1 MLAKT
6 FKEMNMQTNKFFQN
20 YFYTLLALIVLAGA
34 GCKKRDVSELEAPT
48 FPARAEVFIDDFTPD
63 LTYDAFGGSDV
74 RAFDIDRKETYNGSA
89 ASMRFAVP
97 DENSPAGA
105 YAGGTFKSRSGR
117 DLSGFNALS
126 FYIKASQPV
135 NVGVVGFGN
144 DLGENKFVT
153 SKIGLPVNTNWQKV
167 ILPIP
172 DASKL
177 KGEKGMFYFSS
188 GAVNGKGYTVWIDEV
203 KFEKRGDLG
212 NVKGL
217 IYSGQNIVINTAETG
232 DKYTITGIQAT
243 VNLPSGINETVNVS
257 PYYFT
262 FVSSAAGVSNVNAQ
276 GMVSVVDAGN
286 ATIKAVLGKD
296 TAMGSLRITSTGLPV
311 GPTVKAPT
319 PTRDAADVISL
330 YSNAYT
336 NRPVDTWNARY
347 QFSNVDEFFI
357 KVQGDDVIRYRNLN
371 FVGIEFRTPTVNAS
385 SMSGFH
391 IDIWTPD
398 VTALPN
404 NFKVLLTDLGPN
416 NAFGGGD
423 DKTHEV
429 TITAPTLASNNWVS
443 IDIPFSAFTG
453 LTTRANLGQM
463 VLSGTLPNVYI
474 DNVYFYKIPTRPT
487 VAAPVP
493 TRLPANVISI
503 FSDTYTNVAGSDFN
517 PNWGQA
523 TVTTQTSIAGNN
535 TLSYA
540 GLNYQGLQFGSNQN
554 VTSMDFLHIDY
565 YTVNSTSLNVYLISP
580 GPVET
585 PRTLTVP
592 TTGWNSVDIPLSAF
606 SPVALNNLI
615 QMKWDGNGDIYVD
628 NIYFF
633 RNPAPPTVPIV
644 AAPVPT
650 RPAADVLSIFSNSYT
665 NVTGTD
671 FNPNW
676 GQSGFGTAGQ
686 ISISGNNTLAYPN
699 FNYQGIQL
707 GSSQDVSTY
716 GGLHLDYYSANAT
729 TLRVFLISPG
739 PVETPVTLTVPTNGW
754 NSIDIPLSAF
764 APVALNN
771 VIQFKF
777 DGGTGT
783 ESIYLD
789 NIYFYKTSGGG
800 GGNCPTPPAGE
811 FIVDGGF
818 EANAGCWE
826 LFANQAGTSTTIVTN
841 VSNGGSNSARIKT
854 AQGGNPGI
862 KQTRFGVGTI
872 LPNTTYVVKFD
883 IRSDAGDPVANGSIL
898 NAFAFSEAAQGS
910 GTGAVQHTLV
920 QGDGNVPSTW
930 TTRTY
935 TFTTS
940 ANVAGGVSLLIEL
953 VGGGPTTTGTIFI
966 DNVSLKKQ

>member
-1 MLAKT
+1 MKT
-6 FKEMNMQTNKFFQN
+6 NQTTHNI
-20 YFYTLLALIVLAGA
+20 FYTLLALLILAGVS
-34 GCKKRDVSELEAPT
+34 CKKRDVSELEAPT
-48 FPARAEVFIDDFTPD
+48 FPVRAEVFIDDFTPD

-74 RAFDIDRKETYNGSA
+74 KAFDIDRKETYNGSA

-97 DENSPAGA
+97 DENSPLGA

-126 FYIKASQPV
+126 FYIKASQAV
-135 NVGVVGFGN
+135 NVGVLGFGN

-153 SKIGLPVNTNWQKV
+153 SKVGLPVNTNWQKV

-172 DASKL
+172 DPSKL
-177 KGEKGMFYFSS
+177 KGERGMFYFSS

-217 IYSGQNIVINTAETG
+217 IYSGQDIVINTAETG
-232 DKYTITGIQAT
+232 DKYTITGMQAT
-243 VNLPSGINETVNVS
+243 VSLPTGVNETVNVS
-257 PYYFT
+257 PHYFT
-262 FVSSAAGVSNVNAQ
+262 FASSAVSIVNVDAQ
-276 GMVSVVDAGN
+276 GMVSVIDAGS
-286 ATIKAVLGKD
+286 ATVKAVLGKD
-296 TAMGSLRITSTGLPV
+296 TASGSLRITSTGLPV
-311 GPTVKAPT
+311 GPTTKAPT

-330 YSNAYT
+330 YSNVYT

-385 SMSGFH
+385 SMTGFH

-423 DKTHEV
+423 DRTHEV

-443 IDIPFSAFTG
+443 IDIPFSSFTG

-633 RNPAPPTVPIV
+633 RNPAPPTVPTV

-665 NVTGTD
+665 NVAGTD

-676 GQSGFGTAGQ
+676 GQSGFASAGQ
-686 ISISGNNTLAYPN
+686 ISIGGNNTLAYPN

-707 GSSQDVSTY
+707 GSSQDVSSY
-716 GGLHLDYYSANAT
+716 GGLHLDYYAVNSTALN
-729 TLRVFLISPG
+729 VFLISPG
-739 PVETPVTLTVPTNGW
+739 PVERPFALTVPTTTGW
-754 NSIDIPLSAF
+754 NSVDIPLSAF
-764 APVALNN
+764 SPVALNN

-783 ESIYLD
+783 QSIYFD

-800 GGNCPTPPAGE
+800 GGSCPTPPAGE

-826 LFANQAGTSTTIVTN
+826 LFANQSGTSTTIVTN
-841 VSNGGSNSARIKT
+841 VSNGGTNSARIKT

-862 KQTRFGVGTI
+862 KQTRFGVGTV

-883 IRSDAGDPVANGSIL
+883 VRSDAGDPVANGSIL
-898 NAFAFSEAAQGS
+898 NAFAFSEPPNGS
-910 GTGAVQHTLV
+910 PNPAVQHVLV
-920 QGDGNVPSTW
+920 QGDANVPATW

-935 TFTTS
+935 TFTTAADVS
-940 ANVAGGVSLLIEL
+940 GGLSLLIEL
-953 VGGGPTTTGTIFI
+953 VGGGATTTGTIFI
-966 DNVSLKKQ
+966 DNVSLKRQ

>member
-1 MLAKT
+1 
-6 FKEMNMQTNKFFQN
+6 MQTIKLFHNS
-20 YFYTLLALIVLAGA
+20 FYTLLAFIVLAGVS
-34 GCKKRDVSELEAPT
+34 CKKRDVSELEAAT
-48 FPARAEVFIDDFTPD
+48 FPVRAEVFIDDFTPD

-74 RAFDIDRKETYNGSA
+74 KAFDIDRKETYNGTA

-97 DENSPAGA
+97 DENSPLGA

-117 DLSGFNALS
+117 DLSGFNALT
-126 FYIKASQPV
+126 FYIKASAAV
-135 NVGVVGFGN
+135 NIGTLGFGN
-144 DLGENKFVT
+144 DLGENKFIVT
-153 SKIGLPVNTNWQKV
+153 KAGLAVNSNWQKV

-172 DASKL
+172 DPSKL
-177 KGEKGMFYFSS
+177 NGEKGLFYFSS
-188 GAVNGKGYTVWIDEV
+188 GPVNGKGYTVWIDEV
-203 KFEKRGDLG
+203 KYEKVG
-212 NVKGL
+212 NIANLKGL
-217 IYSGQNIVINTAETG
+217 IFAGQDRVIGNAETG
-232 DKYTITGIQAT
+232 DKITINGLQASVSLPTG
-243 VNLPSGINETVNVS
+243 VNQVVNIS

-262 FVSSAAGVSNVNAQ
+262 FTSSSAGVSNVDAT
-276 GMVSVVDAGN
+276 GLVSVVDAGT

-296 TAMGSLRITSTGLPV
+296 TATGSLRITSTGLPV
-311 GPTVKAPT
+311 GPTTKSPV

-330 YSNAYT
+330 FSNAYT
-336 NRPVDTWNARY
+336 NVPVETWNARY

-357 KVQGDDVIRYRNLN
+357 KVEGDDVIRYRNLN
-371 FVGIEFRTPTVNAS
+371 FVGIEFKNPTVNAS
-385 SMSGFH
+385 GMSGFH

-416 NAFGGGD
+416 NVFGGGD

-429 TITAPTLASNNWVS
+429 TIEAPTLASNTWVG

-487 VAAPVP
+487 VAAPTP
-493 TRLPANVISI
+493 TRLPANVISV
-503 FSDTYTNVAGSDFN
+503 FSDAYTNIAGTDFN

-554 VTSMDFLHIDY
+554 VTSMGFLHIDY
-565 YTVNSTSLNVYLISP
+565 YSVNSTGLKVFLISP

-585 PRTLTVP
+585 PFTLNVP
-592 TTGWNSVDIPLSAF
+592 TTGWNSVDIPLSSF

-615 QMKWDGNGDIYVD
+615 QMKWEGNGDIYVD

-633 RNPAPPTVPIV
+633 KNPAPPTVPIV

-650 RPAADVLSIFSNSYT
+650 RPAADVLSIFSDTYT
-665 NVTGTD
+665 NVAGTN
-671 FNPNW
+671 FNPDW
-676 GQSGFGTAGQ
+676 GQTGFATAGQ
-686 ISISGNNTLAYPN
+686 IAIGGNNILAYPN

-707 GSSQDVSTY
+707 GSNQNVSTY
-716 GGLHLDYYSANAT
+716 GSLHVDYYSVNSTA
-729 TLRVFLISPG
+729 LRIFLISP
-739 PVETPVTLTVPTNGW
+739 PDERSFTLTVPTTGTGW
-754 NSIDIPLSAF
+754 NSVDIPLTAF
-764 APVALNN
+764 AGVNLNA
-771 VIQFKF
+771 VSQFKF
-777 DGGTGT
+777 DGGDG
-783 ESIYLD
+783 SKNVYLD
-789 NIYFYKTSGGG
+789 NIYFYKGGG
-800 GGNCPTPPAGE
+800 GGSCPTPPAGE

-826 LFANQAGTSTTIVTN
+826 LFAFQPGTSATIVTN

-862 KQTRFGVGTI
+862 KQTRFGEGVI

-883 IRSDAGDPVANGSIL
+883 VRSDAGDPVANGSIL
-898 NAFAFSEAAQGS
+898 NAFAFSEPANGS
-910 GTGAVQHTLV
+910 PNAAVQHALV
-920 QGDGNVPSTW
+920 QGDANVPSTW

-935 TFTTS
+935 TFTTA
-940 ANVAGGVSLLIEL
+940 ANVEGGLSLLIEL
-953 VGGGPTTTGTIFI
+953 VGGGATTTGTIYI
-966 DNVSLKKQ
+966 DNVSLRKQ

>member
-1 MLAKT
+1 
-6 FKEMNMQTNKFFQN
+6 MQKNKLSNSF
-20 YFYTLLALIVLAGA
+20 FYTLLAFMVVVAVS
-34 GCKKRDVSELEAPT
+34 CKKRDISELEATT
-48 FPARAEVFIDDFTPD
+48 FPVRAEVFIDDFTPD

-74 RAFDIDRKETYNGSA
+74 KAFDIDRKETYNGSA

-97 DENSPAGA
+97 DENSPEGA

-117 DLSGFNALS
+117 DLSGFNAIT
-126 FYIKASQPV
+126 FYIKASQAV
-135 NVGVVGFGN
+135 NVGVIGFGN
-144 DLGENKFVT
+144 DLGENKYVA
-153 SKIGLPVNTNWQKV
+153 SKIGLPVNTNWKRV

-172 DASKL
+172 DPSKL

-203 KFEKRGDLG
+203 KFEKRSDLG
-212 NVKGL
+212 NVKGM
-217 IYSGQNIVINTAETG
+217 IYSGQDKVVANAETG
-232 DKYTITGIQAT
+232 DKFNIDGLQVS
-243 VNLPSGINETVNVS
+243 VNLPTGVDETINIS
-257 PYYFT
+257 PYYFN
-262 FVSSAAGVSNVNAQ
+262 FVSSNPGVSGVNAV
-276 GMVSVVDAGN
+276 GVVSVVDAGT

-296 TAMGSLRITSTGLPV
+296 TAMGSLKITSTGLPV
-311 GPTVKAPT
+311 GPAVKAPA

-330 YSNAYT
+330 FSNTYT
-336 NRPVDTWNARY
+336 NVPVETWNARY

-371 FVGIEFRTPTVNAS
+371 FVGIEFKNPTVNAS

-398 VTALPN
+398 PTTLPN

-423 DKTHEV
+423 DKIHEV
-429 TITAPTLASNNWVS
+429 TITAPTLVSNNWVS

-463 VLSGTLPNVYI
+463 VLSGSLPNVYI

-487 VAAPVP
+487 VAAPTP
-493 TRLPANVISI
+493 TRLAANVISI
-503 FSDTYTNVAGSDFN
+503 FSDAYTNVAGSDFN

-554 VTSMDFLHIDY
+554 VTSMGFIHIDY
-565 YTVNSTSLNVYLISP
+565 YTVNSTSLKVYLISP

-585 PRTLTVP
+585 PYTLTVP

-628 NIYFF
+628 NIYFYK
-633 RNPAPPTVPIV
+633 NPAPPTVPTV

-650 RPAADVLSIFSNSYT
+650 RPAADVISIFSNTYT
-665 NVTGTD
+665 NVAGTD

-676 GQSGFGTAGQ
+676 GQSGFATAGQ

-699 FNYQGIQL
+699 FNYQGIQI
-707 GSSQDVSTY
+707 GTSQDVSSY
-716 GGLHLDYYSANAT
+716 GGLHLDYYAVNSTN
-729 TLRVFLISPG
+729 LKIYLISPG
-739 PVETPVTLTVPTNGW
+739 PVETPFTLTVPTTAGW

-800 GGNCPTPPAGE
+800 GGSCPTPPAGE

-826 LFANQAGTSTTIVTN
+826 LFAFQAGTSTTIVTN
-841 VSNGGSNSARIKT
+841 VSNGGTNSARIKT

-862 KQTRFGVGTI
+862 KQTRFGVGTV

-883 IRSDAGDPVANGSIL
+883 VRSDAGDPVANGSIL
-898 NAFAFSEAAQGS
+898 NAFAFSEPVNGS
-910 GTGAVQHTLV
+910 PNPAVQHVLV
-920 QGDGNVPSTW
+920 QGDANVPSAW

-935 TFTTS
+935 TFTTAADVS
-940 ANVAGGVSLLIEL
+940 GGISLLIEL
-953 VGGGPTTTGTIFI
+953 VGGGPTTTGTIYI

>member
-1 MLAKT
+1 
-6 FKEMNMQTNKFFQN
+6 MQTKHFFTKP
-20 YFYTLLALIVLAGA
+20 FYMLLAFIVLAGVS
-34 GCKKRDVSELEAPT
+34 CKKRDISELEATT

-74 RAFDIDRKETYNGSA
+74 KAFQIDKKETYEGSA
-89 ASMRFAVP
+89 ASIRFAVP
-97 DENSPAGA
+97 DENDPAGA
-105 YAGGTFKSRSGR
+105 YAGGVFRSRTGR
-117 DLSGFNALS
+117 DLSGFNAIT
-126 FYIKASQPV
+126 FYIKASQAV
-135 NVGVVGFGN
+135 NVGVIGFGN
-144 DLGENKFVT
+144 DLGENKYVA
-153 SKIGLPVNTNWQKV
+153 SKIGLPVNTNWKKI

-172 DASKL
+172 DPSKL
-177 KGEKGMFYFSS
+177 KGERGLFYFSS

-217 IYSGQNIVINTAETG
+217 IYGGQDRIITTAETG
-232 DKYTITGIQAT
+232 DKINIDGFQAS
-243 VNLPSGINETVNVS
+243 VNLPTGVDETISIS
-257 PYYFT
+257 PYYLNFT
-262 FVSSAAGVSNVNAQ
+262 SSNPGVSGVNAL
-276 GMVSVVDAGN
+276 GVVSVVDAGT

-296 TAMGSLRITSTGLPV
+296 TAAGSLRITSTGLPV
-311 GPTVKAPT
+311 GPTVKSPV

-330 YSNAYT
+330 FSNVYT

-398 VTALPN
+398 PTTLPN

-429 TITAPTLASNNWVS
+429 TITAPTLVSNNWVG

-463 VLSGTLPNVYI
+463 VLSGSLPNVYI

-493 TRLPANVISI
+493 TRLPANVISV
-503 FSDTYTNVAGSDFN
+503 FSDAYTNIAGTDFN

-540 GLNYQGLQFGSNQN
+540 GLNYQGLQFGSNQD
-554 VTSMDFLHIDY
+554 VTSMGFLHIDY
-565 YTVNSTSLNVYLISP
+565 YTVNSTSLKVFLISP

-585 PRTLTVP
+585 PFTLTVP

-628 NIYFF
+628 NIYFYK
-633 RNPAPPTVPIV
+633 NPAPPVVPTV

-650 RPAADVLSIFSNSYT
+650 RAAADVLSVFSNTYT
-665 NVTGTD
+665 NIAGTD

-676 GQSGFGTAGQ
+676 GQSGFATAGQ
-686 ISISGNNTLAYPN
+686 ISVAGNNTLAYPN

-707 GSSQDVSTY
+707 GSNQDVSTY
-716 GGLHLDYYSANAT
+716 GSLHLDYYSINST
-729 TLRVFLISPG
+729 TLRIYLISP
-739 PVETPVTLTVPTNGW
+739 PNETPFTLSVPTTGNGW
-754 NSIDIPLSAF
+754 NSVDIPLTAF
-764 APVALNN
+764 AGVNLNA
-771 VIQFKF
+771 VSQFKF
-777 DGGTGT
+777 DGGDG
-783 ESIYLD
+783 SKNVYLD
-789 NIYFYKTSGGG
+789 NIYFFKGGG
-800 GGNCPTPPAGE
+800 GGTCPAPPVGE
-811 FIVDGGF
+811 FITDGGF

-826 LFANQAGTSTTIVTN
+826 LFAFQAGTSTTIVNN
-841 VSNGGSNSARIKT
+841 VSNGGANSARIKT

-862 KQTRFGVGTI
+862 KQTRFGVGTV
-872 LPNTTYVVKFD
+872 LPNTTYIVKFD
-883 IRSDAGDPVANGSIL
+883 VRSDAGDPVANGSIL
-898 NAFAFSEAAQGS
+898 NAFAFSEPVNGS
-910 GTGAVQHTLV
+910 PNPAVQHVLV

-935 TFTTS
+935 TFTTAADVS
-940 ANVAGGVSLLIEL
+940 GGISLLIEL
-953 VGGGPTTTGTIFI
+953 VGGGPTTTGTIYI

>member
-1 MLAKT
+1 MQTIKT
-6 FKEMNMQTNKFFQN
+6 FNNFF
-20 YFYTLLALIVLAGA
+20 YSLLALIVLAGVS
-34 GCKKRDVSELEAPT
+34 CKKRDISELEATT
-48 FPARAEVFIDDFTPD
+48 FPVRAEVFIDDFTPD

-74 RAFDIDRKETYNGSA
+74 KAFQIDRNDTYNGSA

-97 DENSPAGA
+97 DENNPDGA

-117 DLSGFNALS
+117 DLSGFNALT
-126 FYIKASQPV
+126 FFIKASQAV

-144 DLGENKFVT
+144 DLGVDKFVT
-153 SKIGLPVNTNWQKV
+153 SISDLPVNTNWQKV
-167 ILPIP
+167 IIPIP

-188 GAVNGKGYTVWIDEV
+188 GAVNKKGYTVWVDEV
-203 KFEKRGDLG
+203 KFEKLG
-212 NVKGL
+212 NLANLKGL
-217 IYSGQNIVINTAETG
+217 IYSGQDVVINSAETG
-232 DKYTITGIQAT
+232 DKYTITGLRAT
-243 VNLPSGINETVNVS
+243 ASLPNGVNQTVNVS

-262 FVSSAAGVSNVNAQ
+262 FVSSAVGVSNVDAK
-276 GMVSVVDAGN
+276 GMVSVIDAGT

-296 TAMGSLRITSTGLPV
+296 TAAGSLKITSTGLPV
-311 GPTVKAPT
+311 GPATKAPD

-330 YSNAYT
+330 FSNVYT

-371 FVGIEFRTPTVNAS
+371 FVGIEFRTPTINALA
-385 SMSGFH
+385 MSGFH

-404 NFKVLLTDLGPN
+404 NFKVLLTDLGAN

-429 TITAPTLASNNWVS
+429 TITAPTLTTGNWVG

-487 VAAPVP
+487 VAAPTP
-493 TRLPANVISI
+493 TRLAANVISI
-503 FSDTYTNVAGSDFN
+503 FSDAYTNVAGSDYN
-517 PNWGQA
+517 PNWGQG
-523 TVTTQTSIAGNN
+523 TVTTQTLIAGNN

-554 VTSMDFLHIDY
+554 VTSMGFLHIDY
-565 YTVNSTSLNVYLISP
+565 YTVNSSSLKVYLISP

-585 PRTLTVP
+585 PYTLTVP

-628 NIYFF
+628 NIYFYKS
-633 RNPAPPTVPIV
+633 PAPPTVPIV

-650 RPAADVLSIFSNSYT
+650 RAAADVLSVFSDTYT
-665 NVTGTD
+665 NIAGTD

-676 GQSGFGTAGQ
+676 GQSGFSTAGQ
-686 ISISGNNTLAYPN
+686 ISVAGNNTLSYPN
-699 FNYQGIQL
+699 FNYQGIAL
-707 GSSQDVSTY
+707 ASGQDVTTY
-716 GGLHLDYYSANAT
+716 GGLHLDYYAANST

-739 PVETPVTLTVPTNGW
+739 PVETPFTLTVPTTGTGW
-754 NSIDIPLSAF
+754 NSIDIPLTAF

-777 DGGTGT
+777 DGGDGSK
-783 ESIYLD
+783 SIYLD
-789 NIYFYKTSGGG
+789 NIYFYRGGG
-800 GGNCPTPPAGE
+800 GGSCPTPPAGE
-811 FIVDGGF
+811 FITDGGF

-826 LFANQAGTSTTIVTN
+826 LFATQPGTSATIVTN
-841 VSNGGSNSARIKT
+841 VSNGGTNSARIKT
-854 AQGGNPGI
+854 AQGGNPGV
-862 KQTRFGVGTI
+862 KQTRFGEGVI
-872 LPNTTYVVKFD
+872 LPNTTYIVKFD
-883 IRSDAGDPVANGSIL
+883 IRSDAADPVANGSIL

-910 GTGAVQHTLV
+910 GTGAVQHALV

-935 TFTTS
+935 TFTTA
-940 ANVAGGVSLLIEL
+940 ANVAGGLSLLIEL
-953 VGGGPTTTGTIFI
+953 VGGGPTTTGTIYI

>member
-6 FKEMNMQTNKFFQN
+6 FKEIHMQTNKLFHN
-20 YFYTLLALIVLAGA
+20 SFYLLLALIVLAGVS
-34 GCKKRDVSELEAPT
+34 CKKRDISELEDPT
-48 FPARAEVFIDDFTPD
+48 FPVRAEVFIDDFTPD

-74 RAFDIDRKETYNGSA
+74 KAFEIDRKETYNGTA

-97 DENSPAGA
+97 DENAPQGA

-117 DLSGFNALS
+117 DLSGFNALT
-126 FYIKASQPV
+126 FYIKASQAV
-135 NVGVVGFGN
+135 NVGTVGFGN
-144 DLGENKFVT
+144 DLGENKYVVT
-153 SKIGLPVNTNWQKV
+153 KVGLPVNSNWQKV

-177 KGEKGMFYFSS
+177 KGERGMFYFSS

-203 KFEKRGDLG
+203 KFEKLGDIANL
-212 NVKGL
+212 KGL
-217 IYSGQNIVINTAETG
+217 IFGGQDRVITNAETG
-232 DKYTITGIQAT
+232 DKVRIDGIQASVSLPT
-243 VNLPSGINETVNVS
+243 GVNQVVAVS

-262 FVSSAAGVSNVNAQ
+262 FTSSAVGVSNVDAT
-276 GMVSVVDAGN
+276 GLVSVVDAGN

-296 TAMGSLRITSTGLPV
+296 TASGSLRITSTGLPV
-311 GPTVKAPT
+311 GPAVKSPV

-330 YSNAYT
+330 FSNTYT
-336 NRPVDTWNARY
+336 NVPVETWNARY

-357 KVQGDDVIRYRNLN
+357 KVQNDDVIRYRNLN
-371 FVGIEFRTPTVNAS
+371 FVGIEFKNPTVNAS

-404 NFKVLLTDLGPN
+404 NFKVLLTDLGAN

-429 TITAPTLASNNWVS
+429 TITAPTLVSNNWVS

-463 VLSGTLPNVYI
+463 VLSGSLPNVYI

-487 VAAPVP
+487 IAAPTP
-493 TRLPANVISI
+493 TRLPANVISV
-503 FSDTYTNVAGSDFN
+503 FSDAYTNIAGTDFN

-523 TVTTQTSIAGNN
+523 TVTTQTQIAGNN

-554 VTSMDFLHIDY
+554 VTTMGFLHIDY
-565 YTVNSTSLNVYLISP
+565 YTVNSSSLKVYLISP
-580 GPVET
+580 GPIET
-585 PRTLTVP
+585 PFTLTVP
-592 TTGWNSVDIPLSAF
+592 TTGWNSVDIPLSSF

-628 NIYFF
+628 NIYFYK
-633 RNPAPPTVPIV
+633 NPAPPTVPTV

-650 RPAADVLSIFSNSYT
+650 RPAADVLSVFSDTYT
-665 NVTGTD
+665 NIAGTD

-676 GQSGFGTAGQ
+676 GQSGFATAGQ
-686 ISISGNNTLAYPN
+686 IAIGGNNTLAYPN

-707 GSSQDVSTY
+707 ASGQNVSTY
-716 GGLHLDYYSANAT
+716 GSLHLDYYSVNST
-729 TLRVFLISPG
+729 TLRVFLISP
-739 PVETPVTLTVPTNGW
+739 PNETPFTLTVPTTTGW
-754 NSIDIPLSAF
+754 NSIDIPLTAF
-764 APVALNN
+764 AGVNLNA
-771 VIQFKF
+771 VSQFKF
-777 DGGTGT
+777 DGGDG
-783 ESIYLD
+783 SKNVYFD
-789 NIYFYKTSGGG
+789 NIYFFKGGG
-800 GGNCPTPPAGE
+800 GGGSCPAPPAGE
-811 FIVDGGF
+811 FITDGGF

-826 LFANQAGTSTTIVTN
+826 LFAFQGGTSTTIVTN
-841 VSNGGSNSARIKT
+841 VSNGGTNSARIKT

-898 NAFAFSEAAQGS
+898 NAFAFSEPLDGS
-910 GTGAVQHTLV
+910 PDPAVQHVLV
-920 QGDGNVPSTW
+920 QGDANVPATW

-935 TFTTS
+935 TFTTA

-953 VGGGPTTTGTIFI
+953 VGGGPTTTGTIYI

>member
-1 MLAKT
+1 MKTTHSIHNFFYTMLA
-6 FKEMNMQTNKFFQN
+6 F
-20 YFYTLLALIVLAGA
+20 IVMAGV
-34 GCKKRDVSELEAPT
+34 GCKKRDISELENTT
-48 FPARAEVFIDDFTPD
+48 FPATAEVFIDDFTGD
-63 LTYDAFGGSDV
+63 LAYQAFGTSDV
-74 RAFDIDRKETYNGSA
+74 KAFKVDNQVSYNNTKQ
-89 ASMRFAVP
+89 SMRFDVP
-97 DENSPAGA
+97 DANSPNGS
-105 YAGGTFKSRSGR
+105 YAGGVFLSKSGR
-117 DLSGFNALS
+117 NLTGFNALT
-126 FYIKASQPV
+126 FYIKASQAATI
-135 NVGVVGFGN
+135 GVVGLGDDFG
-144 DLGENKFVT
+144 E
-153 SKIGLPVNTNWQKV
+153 SKYKVSMNGLPVNTNWKKV
-167 ILPIP
+167 IIPIP

-177 KGEKGMFYFSS
+177 VAERGLFYYS
-188 GAVNGKGYTVWIDEV
+188 VDPQNGRGFTFWIDEV
-203 KFEKRGDLG
+203 KFEKIGDLA
-212 NVKGL
+212 NLKGL
-217 IYSGQNIVINTAETG
+217 IYAGADKVIANAETG
-232 DKYTITGIQAT
+232 DKITIDGLLASVSLPTGVNQT
-243 VNLPSGINETVNVS
+243 VSIS

-262 FVSSAAGVSNVNAQ
+262 FTSSAVGVSNVDAK
-276 GMVSVVDAGN
+276 GMVSVVDAGS

-296 TAMGSLRITSTGLPV
+296 TAAGSLKITSTGLPV
-311 GPTVKAPT
+311 GPATKAPN

-357 KVQGDDVIRYRNLN
+357 KVQNDDVIRYRNLN
-371 FVGIEFRTPTVNAS
+371 FVGIEFTSATVNAS
-385 SMSGFH
+385 AMSGFH

-404 NFKVLLTDLGPN
+404 NFKVLLTDLGSN
-416 NAFGGGD
+416 NTFGGGD
-423 DKTHEV
+423 DKVHEV
-429 TITAPTLASNNWVS
+429 TITAPTLASNNWVG

-474 DNVYFYKIPTRPT
+474 DNVYFYKIPTRPA

-493 TRLPANVISI
+493 TRLAANVISI

-523 TVTTQTSIAGNN
+523 TVTTQTAIAGNN

-554 VTSMDFLHIDY
+554 VTTMGFLHLDY
-565 YTVNSTSLNVYLISP
+565 YTVNSTSLKVYLISP

-585 PRTLTVP
+585 PFTLTVP

-628 NIYFF
+628 NIYFYK
-633 RNPAPPTVPIV
+633 NPAPPTVPTV

-650 RPAADVLSIFSNSYT
+650 RAAADVLSVFSDTYT
-665 NVTGTD
+665 NIAGSD

-686 ISISGNNTLAYPN
+686 ISIGGNNTLAYPN
-699 FNYQGIQL
+699 FNYQGIQI
-707 GSSQDVSTY
+707 GSNQNVTTY
-716 GGLHLDYYSANAT
+716 TGLHLDYYAANST
-729 TLRVFLISPG
+729 TLKVFLISPG
-739 PVETPVTLTVPTNGW
+739 AETPFTLTVPTTGW
-754 NSIDIPLSAF
+754 NSVDIPLTAF
-764 APVALNN
+764 AGVALNN
-771 VIQFKF
+771 VFQFKF

-783 ESIYLD
+783 QSIYLD
-789 NIYFYKTSGGG
+789 NIYFYKGAGGG
-800 GGNCPTPPAGE
+800 GGGSCPAPPSGE
-811 FIVDGGF
+811 FITDGGF

-826 LFANQAGTSTTIVTN
+826 FFATQAGTSATIVTN
-841 VSNGGSNSARIKT
+841 VNNGGTNSARIKT
-854 AQGGNPGI
+854 AQGGNPGV
-862 KQTRFGVGTI
+862 KQTRFGEGVI

-910 GTGAVQHTLV
+910 GTGAVQHALV

-935 TFTTS
+935 TFTTA
-940 ANVAGGVSLLIEL
+940 ANVAGGLSLLIEL
-953 VGGGPTTTGTIFI
+953 VGGGATTTGTIYI